1 MAAILASV
9 GIVATLFFMV
19 IINTLVGGVVGW
31 CVDLV
36 FPVVNASLNTLSGLQ
51 LDAFDMGAVLGF
63 FGSFFRST
71 LKSKE

>member
-1 MAAILASV
+1 
-9 GIVATLFFMV
+9 
-19 IINTLVGGVVGW
+19 
-31 CVDLV
+31 
-36 FPVVNASLNTLSGLQ
+36 VVNASLNTLSGLQ

>member
-1 MAAILASV
+1 MAAILAMV
-9 GIVATLFFMV
+9 GIVVTLFFMV

-31 CVDLV
+31 TVNLV
-36 FPVVNASLNTLSGLQ
+36 FPVVNTTLNTLSGLQ

-71 LKSKE
+71 LRNKE

>member
-1 MAAILASV
+1 MAAILYSV

-19 IINTLVGGVVGW
+19 IITTLVGGVVGW
-31 CVDLV
+31 TVDLV
-36 FPVVNASLNTLSGLQ
+36 FPVVNTSLNTLSGLQ

-71 LKSKE
+71 LKSK

>member
-9 GIVATLFFMV
+9 GIVATLFLMV
-19 IINTLVGGVVGW
+19 IVNTLIGGVVGW

-36 FPVVNASLNTLSGLQ
+36 FPVVNQTLNTLSGLQ

-71 LKSKE
+71 LQSKQ